1 MRLRHLTPIAVLFAA
16 TLASLP
22 ARSGLFDDDEA
33 RNSIADLKIR
43 VEANRKAVEE
53 RLTQIEAAGNEAAA
67 QGRRAIVDLASM
79 IDGLKQD
86 IAKLTGQS
94 EVLLNQAENLERR
107 QKDLYGE
114 LDMRLRKLEQ
124 SQSRLEQTQSRLDQT
139 QTQIQDK
146 LAQPERDAAQEKQA
160 YETALNQFKVGN
172 YQAAIAAFQTFMV
185 NYTNS
190 SLVPSAQYWVGNSYY
205 ALREYKVAIAAQ
217 EKVLSLW
224 PDNAKAPD
232 ALLNIA
238 SSQAE
243 LGDVKTARETLK
255 ILVTK
260 YPQSQAAEQA
270 KQRLGGRR

>member
-1 MRLRHLTPIAVLFAA
+1 MRLRPLAAIGVLLAA

-22 ARSGLFDDDEA
+22 ARAGLFDDDEA
-33 RNSIADLKIR
+33 RNQITDLKMQ
-43 VEANRKAVEE
+43 VAANKKSLEE
-53 RLTQIEAAGNEAAA
+53 RLARIEAAGNDASA
-67 QGRRAIVDLASM
+67 QSQRAVLDLANM

-86 IAKLTGQS
+86 IAKLTGQN
-94 EVLLNQAENLERR
+94 EVLLNQAETLERR
-107 QKDLYGE
+107 QRDLYGE
-114 LDMRLRKLEQ
+114 LDVRLRKLEQ
-124 SQSRLEQTQSRLDQT
+124 NQARLEQTQS
-139 QTQIQDK
+139 QIQDK
-146 LAQPERDAAQEKQA
+146 LTQPERDAAQEKQA
-160 YETALNQFKVGN
+160 YEAALNQFKVGN

-185 NYTNS
+185 NYPS
-190 SLVPSAQYWVGNSYY
+190 SALVPSAQYWVGNSYY
-205 ALREYKVAIAAQ
+205 ALRDYKVAISAQ
-217 EKVLSLW
+217 EKVLSSW